1 PLVGWWPLDG
11 SHVERPVPDTMDGA
25 PKRVANEMAGAPPT
39 AVASMTPMQPQ
50 VQTTTPDP
58 SGDAMLH

>member
-1 PLVGWWPLDG
+1 
-11 SHVERPVPDTMDGA
+11 MDGA